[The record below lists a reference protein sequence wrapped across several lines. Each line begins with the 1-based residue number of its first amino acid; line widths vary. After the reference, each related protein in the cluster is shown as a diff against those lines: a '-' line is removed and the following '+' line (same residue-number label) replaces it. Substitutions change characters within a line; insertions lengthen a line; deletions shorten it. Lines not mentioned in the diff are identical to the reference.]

1 MDAASYP
8 ETLSL
13 SKIAKFPEG
22 PPKDAVS
29 FMGFPQQHP
38 SDKHKLILVNDPLGD
53 NPAVMEFKLDDV
65 LYAEEVHS
73 AVTEAGEGVPLIKL
87 WIRRGARGV
96 VMEPF
101 EVQDPI
107 RFVNKAS
114 GTGAKQRTR
123 FLTE

>member
-1 MDAASYP
+1 MDTTSYL
-8 ETLSL
+8 ETLPVSR
-13 SKIAKFPEG
+13 IARYRGG
-22 PPKDAVS
+22 PPRDTVP
-29 FMGFPQQHP
+29 FTGFPQQHP
-38 SDKHKLILVNDPLGD
+38 SDKYKLILVNDPLGD

-73 AVTEAGEGVPLIKL
+73 AVTEEGEGVPLIKL

-114 GTGAKQRTR
+114 GTGVKQRTR
-123 FLTE
+123 FLAE